1 MKNRINTIIYFLLV
15 SILFVNQT
23 NYGDVKLPK
32 LVSDGMVLQRNS
44 LLKIWGWADQGEII
58 RLNFFDKSYSTTADS
73 KGNWIINLPPLE
85 EGGPFEMEIIGKNKI
100 VLKDI
105 LIGDVWVASGQSNM
119 QTPMSRVRD
128 LYEDV
133 ITNCKNNKIRFLTV
147 PINYN
152 FNNRQEDIKDGKW
165 TAIDSESIL
174 NFSAVAYFFAKSL
187 FEKYNIPVGIIL
199 SAVGGSPAEAWV
211 SEDVIKEF
219 PHHLKKLEI
228 FKNDDYVKQV
238 TETNN
243 KIYQDWYSKLNR
255 SDLGISTIEEKWY
268 DINYQP
274 VDWEIMNLP
283 AFWDEAGLTNVNGVV
298 WFRKEFEVPEIMTN
312 KQARLN
318 LGRIVDGDSTYI
330 NGKFVGSISYQYPP
344 RIYRI
349 PAGVLKPGKNVIVV
363 RVVNEAGRGGFI
375 KDKPYNIIVGDQE
388 IDLTGEWEYK
398 VGAVMERMQEQVSVQ
413 HNPVGFF
420 NGMIAPL
427 LNYAIKG
434 VIWYQGESNTGR
446 AEEYQ
451 KLFPSLINDWR
462 SNWKLG
468 NFPFLYVQ
476 LPNFMESKN
485 EPSESEWAE
494 LRESQL
500 KTLSVDN
507 TGMAVAIDL
516 GEWNDIHP
524 WRKREVGDRLALL
537 ARKIAYDDK
546 EVIASGQIYESMKI
560 EDGKIILS
568 FSNIGNGLISID
580 GNELKHFAIA
590 GSDKKFVWAN
600 AKIIDNKVIVW
611 NENIKNPAEVRY
623 AWADNPEGANLYNR
637 EGLPASPFRA
647 INN

>member
-1 MKNRINTIIYFLLV
+1 
-15 SILFVNQT
+15 
-23 NYGDVKLPK
+23 
-32 LVSDGMVLQRNS
+32 
-44 LLKIWGWADQGEII
+44 
-58 RLNFFDKSYSTTADS
+58 
-73 KGNWIINLPPLE
+73 
-85 EGGPFEMEIIGKNKI
+85 
-100 VLKDI
+100 
-105 LIGDVWVASGQSNM
+105 M

-546 EVIASGQIYESMKI
+546 EVIASGPIYESMKI